1 MLPTQVFE
9 QSIQINASATVV
21 ERCITDR
28 QLMHRWLNPA
38 LRCEPIGDWSTDI
51 GSRSRFVIQIPVL
64 APNLNSIIIER
75 APGLIVWGFEGFF
88 QGSDRWECQ
97 PLAQGT
103 RLLNRFEFEIPNPII
118 RWGFHTFAERWTK
131 EDMQAQ
137 LRRLK
142 RVAEDL
148 VVSG

>member
-1 MLPTQVFE
+1 MLSTQVFE

-21 ERCITDR
+21 ERCIIDR

-64 APNLNSIIIER
+64 APNLNSVIIER

-148 VVSG
+148 VISG